1 MSFYN
6 LMPWSKKSV
15 PLKRQELSSDY
26 RPETSLRTLHH
37 DINRLFDE
45 FFGRED
51 GVFFPGFAEPGNVA
65 SFSSMLGTSYPKIDF
80 HETEKEFR
88 LTAELPG
95 MTEEDIELNLSQEV
109 LTLRGEKKEEKVE
122 DDKGWY
128 RMERQ
133 YGSFSRSIPL
143 PAEVDS
149 AAIEATMKNGVLKI
163 VMPKKAE
170 ETKPSRSISIK
181 KQ

>member
-6 LMPWSKKSV
+6 LMPWSRKSL
-15 PLKRQELSSDY
+15 PIKREELNSDMK
-26 RPETSLRTLHH
+26 PETPLRTLHH

-51 GVFFPGFAEPGNVA
+51 GLFFPGFAEAGNSA
-65 SFSSMLGTSYPKIDF
+65 WPAGLLGASYPKIDF

-88 LTAELPG
+88 LSAELPG
-95 MTEEDIELNLSQEV
+95 MSEEDIELDLSQNV
-109 LTLRGEKKEEKVE
+109 LTIKGEKKEERVE

-143 PAEVDS
+143 PSEVES
-149 AAIEATMKNGVLKI
+149 SAIEATMKNGVLR
-163 VMPKKAE
+163 VLMPKKVE
-170 ETKPSRSISIK
+170 EEKPSKSISIK

>member
-1 MSFYN
+1 
-6 LMPWSKKSV
+6 
-15 PLKRQELSSDY
+15 
-26 RPETSLRTLHH
+26 
-37 DINRLFDE
+37 
-45 FFGRED
+45 
-51 GVFFPGFAEPGNVA
+51 
-65 SFSSMLGTSYPKIDF
+65 MLGTSYPKIDF

>member
-51 GVFFPGFAEPGNVA
+51 GVFFPGFAEPATLLV
-65 SFSSMLGTSYPKIDF
+65 
-80 HETEKEFR
+80 
-88 LTAELPG
+88 
-95 MTEEDIELNLSQEV
+95 SQACSV
-109 LTLRGEKKEEKVE
+109 LHIR
-122 DDKGWY
+122 
-128 RMERQ
+128 R
-133 YGSFSRSIPL
+133 
-143 PAEVDS
+143 
-149 AAIEATMKNGVLKI
+149 
-163 VMPKKAE
+163 
-170 ETKPSRSISIK
+170 
-181 KQ
+181 